1 MNHKRIV
8 FLKPLY
14 LFWMVLIASTL
25 NIGCSKEEHWL
36 DAVILDLGS
45 PAVDGCGFVLE
56 IKDQI
61 YYPVN
66 LEEKYQIGGKTV
78 KVRYSVLEETYTCG
92 FPHSEI
98 KYQKI
103 NIKEIR
109 DR

>member
-1 MNHKRIV
+1 
-8 FLKPLY
+8 
-14 LFWMVLIASTL
+14 MVLIASAL
-25 NIGCSKEEHWL
+25 NIGCNKEEQWL

-56 IKDQI
+56 IGDKI
-61 YYPVN
+61 YYPIN

-78 KVRYSVLEETYTCG
+78 KVRYSVLEEIHPCG

-103 NIKEIR
+103 NIKKIK